1 MPYARRTYTR
11 RKSAYR
17 RSTKPRSSIRK
28 KGPAVT
34 VKKRVRIARK
44 STVMRNRRAITRIRN
59 QMRGPIQ
66 CNLVDLSEGVL
77 RITDRQPLLFAM
89 DDFTH
94 REATPTAVNGG
105 VIYQPDPVSG
115 NVLNA
120 SYWKIVDATNLNP
133 YMERFQT
140 DNVGGGAFHLLS
152 NKVVLEV
159 TSRTGL
165 NNVRVR
171 IQMFVM
177 NAQNL
182 IRSTSTAGLMAMPD
196 GLVHLDGLANF
207 SANPNILPRKF
218 FKTYLDKTVYVN
230 SQPASSSGVH
240 PTTGNKKYV
249 VINLKPKN
257 GKKVTQAVTFPPV
270 QDTQPN
276 PALGEPAGGWYGP
289 NNRGKGDI
297 CWCIV
302 STDYPYVPTV
312 PPSVSPV
319 EIKMSSYRKWRDPVG
334 SYW

>member
-11 RKSAYR
+11 RKSTYR

-28 KGPAVT
+28 KGPTVT

-59 QMRGPIQ
+59 EMRGPIQ
-66 CNLVDLSEGVL
+66 CNLVDLTQGTL
-77 RITDRQPLLFAM
+77 RITDRQPILFSM

-94 REATPTAVNGG
+94 QEATPTAVNGG
-105 VIYQPDPVSG
+105 HIYQPDPVSG
-115 NVLNA
+115 NVVTS
-120 SYWKIVDATNLNP
+120 SYWKICDSTALNP
-133 YMERFQT
+133 YMERWQT
-140 DNVGGGAFHLLS
+140 DNVGGGAYHLIS
-152 NKVVLEV
+152 NKVVCEI
-159 TSRTGL
+159 TSRAGL

-171 IQMFVM
+171 FQMFTM
-177 NAQNL
+177 KSNAL
-182 IRSTSTAGLMAMPD
+182 IRSTSTASQMGMPE

-207 SANPNILPRKF
+207 SANPNLLPRKF
-218 FKTYLDKTVYVN
+218 FRTYRDKVVYLN

-249 VINLKPKN
+249 VLNLKPKG
-257 GKKVTQAVTFPPV
+257 GKMVRQAVTFPPV

-276 PALGEPAGGWYGP
+276 PALGEPSSGWFGP
-289 NNRGKGDI
+289 NNRGRDI

-302 STDYPYVPTV
+302 SCDYPYVPTV

-334 SYW
+334 SYY